1 MLSLFTVSSQFKMTQ
16 PLRKIQCFPA
26 ENFNVKFV
34 KSAQILNGG
43 TNKER
48 IREFLC
54 HKYEGKTGKESV

>member
-1 MLSLFTVSSQFKMTQ
+1 MLSLFTVALQFKMTQ
-16 PLRKIQCFPA
+16 PSRKIQCFPV
-26 ENFNVKFV
+26 EDFNVKFV
-34 KSAQILNGG
+34 TSAQTLNDG